1 MGVKAAGVFLFVR
14 WGFFVHSNPK
24 LSHLQAVL
32 PKYVDKHL
40 FYDENS
46 DFCFITLLWQLFL
59 KTAKYLGTHN
69 ISGNTT
75 NRRLPRSSSES
86 NSPFFAYE
94 SSDLLCFLM
103 PIKHPRRGKKGGTS
117 KLLYFSYA
125 FQPKACPFFW
135 AFYSLGRSQQHYQ
148 LRESCCLRSCLTKLL
163 NLLEPTDIRE
173 QTGAVSKDELQ
184 KKENKKHPLYTQALN
199 AEFKNRQNKALWLI
213 INCTTNL
220 LKAIHSLYQSEGHIR
235 DDMGIQSQRF
245 KAHNSEYP
253 PFWIS
258 SFLWS
263 LDIHWL
269 SAIRIHI

>member
-1 MGVKAAGVFLFVR
+1 
-14 WGFFVHSNPK
+14 
-24 LSHLQAVL
+24 
-32 PKYVDKHL
+32 
-40 FYDENS
+40 
-46 DFCFITLLWQLFL
+46 
-59 KTAKYLGTHN
+59 
-69 ISGNTT
+69 
-75 NRRLPRSSSES
+75 
-86 NSPFFAYE
+86 
-94 SSDLLCFLM
+94 M
-103 PIKHPRRGKKGGTS
+103 PIKHPRKGKKGGTS

-199 AEFKNRQNKALWLI
+199 AEFKNMRNKALWLI
-213 INCTTNL
+213 INYTTNL

-235 DDMGIQSQRF
+235 EDMGTQSQRF